1 MTWARLDDSFPDH
14 PKILGIS
21 DRAFRV
27 HVSAICLSA
36 RLRSDGL
43 VATASQKQLRAT
55 PKVVRELLDAGLWE
69 DAEGGFIIHDYLKY
83 NPSRESIEAKSEAR
97 AESGRS
103 GGRASAARRGAS
115 AGILAEG
122 IAVASA
128 VGQANGQAFASSK
141 TEALAEPPARPHP
154 SQPVPSPAASQ
165 SSAAASAAAAGPDE
179 PDEDAIRDA
188 ITAWTEATGTL
199 ASSLVGDQIA
209 GWLTDYPRP
218 WVLDAIRE
226 TGLAGAKS
234 AKYADAILQRWRTE
248 GRDTPKA
255 APKPQAAPVARFWP
269 NEVAEM
275 EAERARR
282 QAVAK

>member
-1 MTWARLDDSFPDH
+1 MSDQPWFKHWGKESLASPDIQSLTDH
-14 PKILGIS
+14 E
-21 DRAFRV
+21 FRV
-27 HVSAICLSA
+27 WWSLLEVASIQPERWTIRLSRPVLARMCGSSPDKLKKALREIEKRRMVLVDEANGTITICNWQRYQDSPEAARKRKQRQEQAGQVTDMSRTRPGKDAGHVTPNVTGEE
-36 RLRSDGL
+36 RGKRKEERL
-43 VATASQKQLRAT
+43 VA
-55 PKVVRELLDAGLWE
+55 
-69 DAEGGFIIHDYLKY
+69 
-83 NPSRESIEAKSEAR
+83 
-97 AESGRS
+97 
-103 GGRASAARRGAS
+103 
-115 AGILAEG
+115 
-122 IAVASA
+122 AVAA
-128 VGQANGQAFASSK
+128 
-141 TEALAEPPARPHP
+141 T
-154 SQPVPSPAASQ
+154 
-165 SSAAASAAAAGPDE
+165 SAAAGTDE

-234 AKYADAILQRWRTE
+234 AKYADAILKRWRTE

-255 APKPQAAPVARFWP
+255 APKPTAAPVARFWP